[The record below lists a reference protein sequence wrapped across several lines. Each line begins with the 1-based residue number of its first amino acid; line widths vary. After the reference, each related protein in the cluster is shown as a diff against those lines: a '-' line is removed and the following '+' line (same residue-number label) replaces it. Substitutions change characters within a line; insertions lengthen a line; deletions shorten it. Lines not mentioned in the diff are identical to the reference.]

1 MTALRLLPYTDG
13 MARHDDTPEQTAQ
26 RSLDR
31 MRSVTRGTPYEG
43 RLYLVGGLLRDRTL
57 GLPLANDL
65 DLVLE
70 GDALE
75 LAKFLYDQGL
85 SPHYPVLYPRFGTAM
100 IHIGDANE
108 AGSAVELVSARAE
121 SYQPDSRK
129 PDVRQSTIHDD
140 VLRRDFTINTLLE
153 NLHTGELLDL
163 TGRAFADLRAG
174 ILRTPLAP
182 RLTFFDDPLRM
193 LRAVRF
199 AARFGF
205 TIEAD
210 TWEAICAE
218 AARLRP
224 PTIAYERIREE
235 FVKIAKLHGT
245 KFRHGMELL
254 LESNLLAEFLPE
266 MLPMIGC
273 TQGDWH
279 RYDVWTHTLTALA
292 SLPDADNTARLEV
305 RLALLWHDIGKPLTR
320 SAAAPAS
327 PISSAPDANA
337 TLPSSDEFDSKQ
349 EPDSVSVAAEL
360 GAETVRF
367 YGHPAVGAEL
377 VRTIMN
383 RLKFS
388 NEEIRDVTVLVNKH
402 MRLGEYRHDWSDV
415 PVKRLIRD
423 CGPYLDELF
432 VLTRCDRSAVDIPPD
447 QAADLIELRAR
458 IDALNALSDIAHLES
473 PLNGNTIMEVLNI
486 GPGPHLKAAKEFLL
500 NEIIE
505 GRLSEKD
512 RDAARRLLRA
522 WWREQS
528 DR

>member
-1 MTALRLLPYTDG
+1 MTRQ
-13 MARHDDTPEQTAQ
+13 DDNPELTAQ
-26 RSLDR
+26 RSLER
-31 MRSVTRGTPYEG
+31 MREATRGTLYEG

-75 LAKFLYDQGL
+75 LARFLYEHGL
-85 SPHYPVLYPRFGTAM
+85 STHYPVLYPRFGTAM
-100 IHIGDANE
+100 IHIGRAEE

-129 PDVRQSTIHDD
+129 PEVRQGTIQDD

-163 TGRAFADLRAG
+163 TGRAFTDLRAG
-174 ILRTPLAP
+174 ILRTPVAP
-182 RLTFFDDPLRM
+182 RVTFFDDPLRM

-205 TIEAD
+205 TIETE

-235 FVKIAKLHGT
+235 FVKIAKLPGA
-245 KFRHGMELL
+245 KFRRGMEML
-254 LESNLLAEFLPE
+254 LESNLLAQFLPE

-273 TQGDWH
+273 TQGGWH
-279 RYDVWTHTLTALA
+279 RYDVWTHTLAALE
-292 SLPDADNTARLEV
+292 SLPDSARLEI
-305 RLALLWHDIGKPLTR
+305 RLALLWHDIGKPSTR
-320 SAAAPAS
+320 SVSAQAS
-327 PISSAPDANA
+327 
-337 TLPSSDEFDSKQ
+337 
-349 EPDSVSVAAEL
+349 EPRSP
-360 GAETVRF
+360 GAEGIKPEAACLTPAITAEMPETDSGAVRF

-377 VRTIMN
+377 VRTLMN

-388 NEEIRDVTVLVNKH
+388 NEEIRDITVLVAKH
-402 MRLGEYRHDWSDV
+402 MRLGEYKHEWSDV

-423 CGPYLDELF
+423 CGASLDALF
-432 VLTRCDRSAVDIPPD
+432 VLTLCDRSAVDIPSD
-447 QAADLIELRAR
+447 QAADLAELRGR

-473 PLNGNTIMEVLNI
+473 PLDGNSIMEILGV

-505 GRLSEKD
+505 GRLPEKD
-512 RDAARRLLRA
+512 PEAARQLLQV
-522 WWREQS
+522 WWRTLRPGRGLS
-528 DR
+528 SST

>member
-1 MTALRLLPYTDG
+1 MPRP
-13 MARHDDTPEQTAQ
+13 DDDPEQTAQ
-26 RSLDR
+26 RSLER
-31 MRSVTRGTPYEG
+31 MRTVTRGTPYEG
-43 RLYLVGGLLRDRTL
+43 HLYLVGGLLRDRML

-75 LAKFLYDQGL
+75 LAQFFYDQGL
-85 SPHYPVLYPRFGTAM
+85 SSHYPVLYPRFGTAM
-100 IHIGDANE
+100 IHIGRSDE
-108 AGSAVELVSARAE
+108 VGSAVELVSARAE

-129 PDVRQSTIHDD
+129 PEVRQSTIQDD

-163 TGRAFADLRAG
+163 TGHAFTDLRAG

-182 RLTFFDDPLRM
+182 RITFFDDPLRM

-205 TIEAD
+205 TIEAA

-218 AARLRP
+218 AARLSP

-235 FVKIAKLHGT
+235 FVKVAKLPGA

-254 LESNLLAEFLPE
+254 LESNLLAQFLPE
-266 MLPMIGC
+266 MLPMVGC

-279 RYDVWTHTLTALA
+279 AHDVWTHTLTALE
-292 SLPDADNTARLEV
+292 SLPDNARLEI
-305 RLALLWHDIGKPLTR
+305 RLALLWHDIGKPPTR
-320 SAAAPAS
+320 SIVRPAS
-327 PISSAPDANA
+327 DPTASELTSDSAMADAEAGGNI
-337 TLPSSDEFDSKQ
+337 
-349 EPDSVSVAAEL
+349 
-360 GAETVRF
+360 RF

-388 NEEIRDVTVLVNKH
+388 NEEIRDVTVLVAKH
-402 MRLGEYRHDWSDV
+402 MRLGEYRHAWSDV

-423 CGPYLDELF
+423 CGPYLDDLF
-432 VLTRCDRSAVDIPPD
+432 VLTLCDRSAVDIPPD
-447 QAADLIELRAR
+447 QAADLVELRAR
-458 IDALNALSDIAHLES
+458 IDALNALSDIAHLQS
-473 PLNGNTIMEVLNI
+473 PLDGNAIMETLGI
-486 GPGPHLKAAKEFLL
+486 QPGPALKAAKDFLL

-505 GRLSEKD
+505 GRLSEHD
-512 RDAARRLLRA
+512 QDTARQLLRI
-522 WWREQS
+522 WWNSQTES
-528 DR
+528 

>member
-1 MTALRLLPYTDG
+1 LKSIP
-13 MARHDDTPEQTAQ
+13 DDNSEQRAH
-26 RSLDR
+26 RSLER
-31 MRSVTRGTPYEG
+31 MRAATRGTVYEG
-43 RLYLVGGLLRDRTL
+43 RLYLVGGLLRDRAL

-70 GDALE
+70 GDALA
-75 LAKFLYDQGL
+75 LAQFFYERGL
-85 SPHYPVLYPRFGTAM
+85 STHYPVLYPRFGTAM
-100 IHIGDANE
+100 IHIGKAEE

-129 PDVRQSTIHDD
+129 PEVRQGTIQDD
-140 VLRRDFTINTLLE
+140 ILRRDFTINTLLE

-218 AARLRP
+218 ATRLSP
-224 PTIAYERIREE
+224 PTIAFERIREE
-235 FVKIAKLHGT
+235 FVKIAKLPGA
-245 KFRHGMELL
+245 KFRRGMELL
-254 LESNLLAEFLPE
+254 LESNLLAQFLPE
-266 MLPMIGC
+266 MQPMIGC

-279 RYDVWTHTLTALA
+279 RYDVWTHTLTALE
-292 SLPDADNTARLEV
+292 SLPDTAPIEV
-305 RLALLWHDIGKPLTR
+305 RLALLWHDIGKPSTR
-320 SAAAPAS
+320 SLARSIGEAVPTVSPA
-327 PISSAPDANA
+327 
-337 TLPSSDEFDSKQ
+337 LPS
-349 EPDSVSVAAEL
+349 AAEEAPEN
-360 GAETVRF
+360 GNIRF

-388 NEEIRDVTVLVNKH
+388 NEEIRDVTVLVAKH
-402 MRLGEYRHDWSDV
+402 MRLGEYRHEWSDV

-423 CGPYLDELF
+423 CGPYLDDLF
-432 VLTRCDRSAVDIPPD
+432 VLTHCDRSAVDIPPD
-447 QAADLIELRAR
+447 QAADLGELRAR

-473 PLNGNTIMEVLNI
+473 PLDGNAIMETLAI
-486 GPGPHLKAAKEFLL
+486 RPGPHLKAAKDFLL

-505 GRLSEKD
+505 GRLSEND
-512 RDAARRLLRA
+512 QDTARQLLRN
-522 WWREQS
+522 WWRTQ
-528 DR
+528 RRQ

>member
-1 MTALRLLPYTDG
+1 MLRLLPYTEA
-13 MARHDDTPEQTAQ
+13 MARQDDNPEETAQ
-26 RSLDR
+26 RSLER
-31 MRSVTRGTPYEG
+31 MRAVTRGTPYEG
-43 RLYLVGGLLRDRTL
+43 RLYLVGGLLRDRAL

-75 LAKFLYDQGL
+75 LARFLYERGL
-85 SPHYPVLYPRFGTAM
+85 SQHYPVLYPRFGTAM
-100 IHIGDANE
+100 VHIGGPDE

-129 PDVRQSTIHDD
+129 PEVRQSTIQDD
-140 VLRRDFTINTLLE
+140 VRRRDFTINTLLE

-174 ILRTPLAP
+174 ILRTPRAP

-205 TIEAD
+205 TVEAE

-235 FVKIAKLHGT
+235 FVKIAKLPGA
-245 KFRHGMELL
+245 KFRRGMELL
-254 LESNLLAEFLPE
+254 RESTLLERFLPE

-279 RYDVWTHTLTALA
+279 RYDVWTHTLTALE
-292 SLPDADNTARLEV
+292 SLPDDARLEV
-305 RLALLWHDIGKPLTR
+305 RLALLWHDIGKPHTR
-320 SAAAPAS
+320 SVVSTSALAS
-327 PISSAPDANA
+327 PLSRTGASEAPHPPPTVVANEGE
-337 TLPSSDEFDSKQ
+337 TDRPS
-349 EPDSVSVAAEL
+349 
-360 GAETVRF
+360 VRF
-367 YGHPAVGAEL
+367 YGHPAAGAQL
-377 VRTIMN
+377 VRTLMN

-388 NEEIRDVTVLVNKH
+388 NEEIRDVTVLVEKH
-402 MRLGEYRHDWSDV
+402 MRLGEYRHDWSDA

-423 CGPYLDELF
+423 CGSYLDDLF
-432 VLTRCDRSAVDIPPD
+432 VLTVCDRSAVDIPPD
-447 QAADLIELRAR
+447 QAADIGELRAR
-458 IDALNALSDIAHLES
+458 IDALNALSDIAHMES
-473 PLNGNTIMEVLNI
+473 PLNGDVIMETLGI

-512 RDAARRLLRA
+512 QEAARQELRN
-522 WWREQS
+522 WWQMQKNTPPML
-528 DR
+528 

>member
-1 MTALRLLPYTDG
+1 
-13 MARHDDTPEQTAQ
+13 MARQDDNPEQTAQ
-26 RSLDR
+26 RSLER
-31 MRSVTRGTPYEG
+31 MRVATRGTPYEG

-75 LAKFLYDQGL
+75 LAKFLYERGL
-85 SPHYPVLYPRFGTAM
+85 SSHYPVLYPRFGTAM
-100 IHIGDANE
+100 IHIGRADE

-129 PDVRQSTIHDD
+129 PEVRQSTIQDD
-140 VLRRDFTINTLLE
+140 VRRRDFTINTLLE

-163 TGRAFADLRAG
+163 TGRAFADLHAG

-205 TIEAD
+205 EIEAE

-218 AARLRP
+218 AERLRP

-235 FVKIAKLHGT
+235 FVKIAKLPGA
-245 KFRHGMELL
+245 KFRRGMELL
-254 LESNLLAEFLPE
+254 LESNLLERFLPE
-266 MLPMIGC
+266 MLPMVGC

-279 RYDVWTHTLTALA
+279 RYDVWTHTLTALEC
-292 SLPDADNTARLEV
+292 LPDAARLEV
-305 RLALLWHDIGKPLTR
+305 RLALLWHDIGKPATR
-320 SAAAPAS
+320 SIVMPVSEPAS
-327 PISSAPDANA
+327 PISEGAATSAVPL
-337 TLPSSDEFDSKQ
+337 LPVADSK
-349 EPDSVSVAAEL
+349 EAEAGG
-360 GAETVRF
+360 GAVRF
-367 YGHPAVGAEL
+367 YGHPTVGAEI
-377 VRTIMN
+377 VRTMMN

-388 NEEIRDVTVLVNKH
+388 NEEIRDVTVLVAKH
-402 MRLGEYRHDWSDV
+402 MRLGEYRHEWSDV

-423 CGPYLDELF
+423 CGSYLDDLF
-432 VLTRCDRSAVDIPPD
+432 VLTRSDRSAVDIPPD
-447 QAADLIELRAR
+447 QAADLEELRAR
-458 IDALNALSDIAHLES
+458 IDALNALSDIAHMES
-473 PLNGNTIMEVLNI
+473 PLNGDVIMETLGI
-486 GPGPHLKAAKEFLL
+486 GPGPPLKAAKEFLV

-522 WWREQS
+522 WWQARTDHERDQ
-528 DR
+528 

>member
-1 MTALRLLPYTDG
+1 
-13 MARHDDTPEQTAQ
+13 MARHDDDPEQTAQ
-26 RSLDR
+26 RSLER
-31 MRSVTRGTPYEG
+31 MRRVTRGTPYEG
-43 RLYLVGGLLRDRTL
+43 HLYLVGGLLRDRAL

-75 LAKFLYDQGL
+75 LARFLYEHGL
-85 SPHYPVLYPRFGTAM
+85 SSHYPVLYPRFGTAM
-100 IHIGDANE
+100 IHIGNPEE

-129 PDVRQSTIHDD
+129 PDVRRSTIHDD

-174 ILRTPLAP
+174 VLRTPLAP

-205 TIEAD
+205 TIEAE
-210 TWEAICAE
+210 TWQAICAE
-218 AARLRP
+218 ASRLRP

-235 FVKIAKLHGT
+235 FVKIAKLPGD

-279 RYDVWTHTLTALA
+279 RYDVWTHTLTALE
-292 SLPDADNTARLEV
+292 SLPDAAAHDTARLEV
-305 RLALLWHDIGKPLTR
+305 RLALLWHDIGKPPTR
-320 SAAAPAS
+320 SVAVPTSEPALPFADASHGMGAS
-327 PISSAPDANA
+327 P
-337 TLPSSDEFDSKQ
+337 PSFETVPKTA
-349 EPDSVSVAAEL
+349 EESV
-360 GAETVRF
+360 GAVRF
-367 YGHPAVGAEL
+367 YGHPAVGAEM

-402 MRLGEYRHDWSDV
+402 MRLGEYRHEWSDV

-423 CGPYLDELF
+423 CGAYLDDLF
-432 VLTRCDRSAVDIPPD
+432 ALTRCDRSAVDIPPD
-447 QAADLIELRAR
+447 QLADIDELRTR
-458 IDALNALSDIAHLES
+458 IDALNALSDIAHMES
-473 PLNGNTIMEVLNI
+473 PLNGNTIMEVLKI
-486 GPGPHLKAAKEFLL
+486 GPGPQLKAAKEFLL

-522 WWREQS
+522 WWQDQS
-528 DR
+528 SQ

>member
-1 MTALRLLPYTDG
+1 
-13 MARHDDTPEQTAQ
+13 MARQDNNPEQTAQ
-26 RSLDR
+26 RSLER
-31 MRSVTRGTPYEG
+31 MRAVTRGTPYEG

-75 LAKFLYDQGL
+75 LAQFFYEHGL
-85 SPHYPVLYPRFGTAM
+85 STHYPVLYPRFGTAM
-100 IHIGDANE
+100 IHIGRADE

-129 PDVRQSTIHDD
+129 PEVRQGTIQDD

-163 TGRAFADLRAG
+163 TGHAFPDLRAG

-182 RLTFFDDPLRM
+182 RITFFDDPLRM

-210 TWEAICAE
+210 TWEAICTE
-218 AARLRP
+218 SARLRP

-235 FVKIAKLHGT
+235 FVKIAKLPGA
-245 KFRHGMELL
+245 KFRRGMELL

-279 RYDVWTHTLTALA
+279 PYDVWTHTLTALE
-292 SLPDADNTARLEV
+292 SLPDDARLEI
-305 RLALLWHDIGKPLTR
+305 RLALLWHDIGKPPTR
-320 SAAAPAS
+320 SVVSPAPEPAS
-327 PISSAPDANA
+327 PPDPTVLSITTPASEDVPA
-337 TLPSSDEFDSKQ
+337 D
-349 EPDSVSVAAEL
+349 AEA
-360 GAETVRF
+360 GGNVRF
-367 YGHPAVGAEL
+367 YGHPAVGAEM

-388 NEEIRDVTVLVNKH
+388 NEEIRDVTILVAKH
-402 MRLGEYRHDWSDV
+402 MRLGEYKHEWSDV

-423 CGPYLDELF
+423 CGAYLDDLF
-432 VLTRCDRSAVDIPPD
+432 VLTLCDRSAVDIPSD
-447 QAADLIELRAR
+447 QAADLVELRAR

-473 PLNGNTIMEVLNI
+473 PLDGNAIMETLGV
-486 GPGPHLKAAKEFLL
+486 GPGPHLKAAKDFLL

-512 RDAARRLLRA
+512 PDTARRLLKT
-522 WWREQS
+522 WWQKRIEQ
-528 DR
+528 